1 MWSTKHSNVVDIKC
15 GSVCQSVS
23 QSVDEQTELSL
34 VSTALPTSTSTSQ
47 SCWFYRLNHDDAAQC
62 TYNLRCA
69 ARWFSCLRKVNVHRK
84 SLKPETD
91 LSSLS
96 EPTAVLQTSTATSTS
111 ALVYCSDNELKTW
124 TCCLL
129 PRCCCCCSCCFCFSN
144 PILQSTATRK
154 KPNQTEYNPIGI
166 QFELYAIQE
175 YANPSFV

>member
-1 MWSTKHSNVVDIKC
+1 MP
-15 GSVCQSVS
+15 VS

-34 VSTALPTSTSTSQ
+34 VLTALPTSTSTSQ

-96 EPTAVLQTSTATSTS
+96 EPTAVLQTSTTTSTS
-111 ALVYCSDNELKTW
+111 TSTVAAERRTQNLD
-124 TCCLL
+124 LL
-129 PRCCCCCSCCFCFSN
+129 PAAKMLLQLLLLLFQSN
-144 PILQSTATRK
+144 LAKQSNSKET
-154 KPNQTEYNPIGI
+154 KPN
-166 QFELYAIQE
+166 
-175 YANPSFV
+175 

>member
-34 VSTALPTSTSTSQ
+34 VSTALSTSTSTSQ

-129 PRCCCCCSCCFCFSN
+129 PRCCCSCCFCFSN